1 MTPGIPP
8 VTWADTCEYVVLA
21 GSHGYGTAVEGS
33 DRDLRGFFMPSR
45 LGVLGFVGESD
56 SRVQDRDGKDDA
68 FWEFRK
74 FFRLCAAANPN
85 VIETLF
91 LPPDAVVRGTELGM
105 TVRSVRQHFL
115 SRRIGRTYLGYATGN
130 YKRIQ
135 NGAGAGTETLP
146 CYDVKDAMHLI
157 RLVRTG
163 LECLRTGLL
172 RVRRPEDRDYFLA
185 IRRGEVPFEKIQ
197 AEFEAAREAWPKAE
211 AGSPLRETPDEQALN
226 EYCASFLGQHGRDRG
241 W

>member
-1 MTPGIPP
+1 MIPSIPP
-8 VTWADTCEYVVLA
+8 VSWADTCEYVVLA
-21 GSHGYGTAVEGS
+21 GSHGYGTAIEIS
-33 DRDLRGFFMPSR
+33 DRDLRGFFMPCG
-45 LGVLGFVGESD
+45 LGVLGFLGEPD
-56 SRVQDRDGKDDA
+56 SRVTDRLGIDDA

-91 LPPDAVVRGTELGM
+91 LPATNMVRGTEAGM
-105 TVRSVRQHFL
+105 AVREIRQAFL

-135 NGAGAGTETLP
+135 NVGAPELP
-146 CYDVKDAMHLI
+146 CYDPKDAMHLI

-163 LECLRTGLL
+163 LEALRTGDL
-172 RVRRPEDRDYFLA
+172 RVQRPEDRDYFLS
-185 IRRGEVPFEKIQ
+185 IRRGEVPFEKIRD
-197 AEFEAAREAWPKAE
+197 EFEAARVAWPAAE
-211 AGSPLRETPDEQALN
+211 AGSPLPAVPDERALN
-226 EYCASFLGQHGRDRG
+226 EYCASFLGLHVRDR